1 VLEKN
6 VALLRVVAGS
16 PPPEL
21 LVGEISLKRKPIDLQ
36 ISRQRST
43 ELEKECARWIFA
55 RSVEKR
61 LVIIMQ
67 KLALLLAAALMA
79 SAPVV
84 AAMTTDGYAAA
95 KKAKRVA
102 KAPPAPEQIGPK
114 PPFADIVRAIDDL
127 GRELGTY
134 RHVYDP
140 AGGGD
145 QGGKKAAKKAR

>member
-1 VLEKN
+1 MRKLAFLLA
-6 VALLRVVAGS
+6 VAL
-16 PPPEL
+16 
-21 LVGEISLKRKPIDLQ
+21 I
-36 ISRQRST
+36 
-43 ELEKECARWIFA
+43 
-55 RSVEKR
+55 
-61 LVIIMQ
+61 
-67 KLALLLAAALMA
+67 A

-102 KAPPAPEQIGPK
+102 KASPKAPPAPEQIGPK

-134 RHVYDP
+134 RHVYNP

-145 QGGKKAAKKAR
+145 KGGEKAAKKAAKKAR

>member
-1 VLEKN
+1 M
-6 VALLRVVAGS
+6 R
-16 PPPEL
+16 
-21 LVGEISLKRKPIDLQ
+21 
-36 ISRQRST
+36 
-43 ELEKECARWIFA
+43 
-55 RSVEKR
+55 
-61 LVIIMQ
+61 

-84 AAMTTDGYAAA
+84 AAVTTNGYAAA

-102 KAPPAPEQIGPK
+102 KVPPAAPEQIGPK

-127 GRELGTY
+127 GRDLATY

-140 AGGGD
+140 GGGGE

>member
-1 VLEKN
+1 M
-6 VALLRVVAGS
+6 R
-16 PPPEL
+16 
-21 LVGEISLKRKPIDLQ
+21 
-36 ISRQRST
+36 
-43 ELEKECARWIFA
+43 
-55 RSVEKR
+55 
-61 LVIIMQ
+61 

-114 PPFADIVRAIDDL
+114 PPFADIARAIDDL
-127 GRELGTY
+127 GRELATY

-145 QGGKKAAKKAR
+145 KGDKGGKKAAKKAK

>member
-1 VLEKN
+1 M
-6 VALLRVVAGS
+6 
-16 PPPEL
+16 
-21 LVGEISLKRKPIDLQ
+21 
-36 ISRQRST
+36 
-43 ELEKECARWIFA
+43 ELEKSARVGFSP

-61 LVIIMQ
+61 LVIIMR

-84 AAMTTDGYAAA
+84 AAITTDGYAAA

-114 PPFADIVRAIDDL
+114 PPFADIARAIDDL
-127 GRELGTY
+127 GRELATY

-145 QGGKKAAKKAR
+145 KGGKKAAKKAK

>member
-1 VLEKN
+1 MLGKN

-67 KLALLLAAALMA
+67 KLALLLAAA
-79 SAPVV
+79 P
-84 AAMTTDGYAAA
+84 MTTDGYAAA